1 MRYLKKIFENEKT
14 DILFIEEEISSIKD
28 IFTGLSDIGLDIK
41 LNNIY
46 FSGYN
51 FDNNNDIDQDNRNYD
66 DFGDGDVVKC
76 GYEMEFRYTT
86 FKKCL
91 FSNDDFSN
99 FVDFI
104 SELKSMVDRVN
115 NILDS
120 QSFIRLDHGSCSSWQ
135 TILVNFIKNDPSADD
150 YYYIFK
156 NLISDYIGGNYF
168 NEFDFSKINNDYYLT
183 FTLKE
188 EESVYLKQIS
198 LLKEF
203 CNDYFEEITYDS
215 FTKIDN
221 KRFKLKN
228 PKIKSIKF

>member
-1 MRYLKKIFENEKT
+1 MKYLKKIFENEKT

-46 FSGYN
+46 FSVYN
-51 FDNNNDIDQDNRNYD
+51 FDNNDDIDQDGLNYD
-66 DFGDGDVVKC
+66 DYYEDIVKC

-99 FVDFI
+99 FVDFT
-104 SELKSMVDRVN
+104 SELKSMIIRVN

-120 QSFIRLDHGSCSSWQ
+120 QSFIRLDHGSSNWQ
-135 TILVNFIKNDPSADD
+135 TILVNFIKNNPSNDD

-156 NLISDYIGGNYF
+156 KIISNYIGGDSNF
-168 NEFDFSKINNDYYLT
+168 NEFNFSKINNDYYLT
-183 FTLKE
+183 LTLKE
-188 EESVYLKQIS
+188 KESVYLKQIS

-203 CNDYFEEITYDS
+203 CNDYFEEITYDN
-215 FTKIDN
+215 FKKIDN
-221 KRFKLKN
+221 MSFQLKN
-228 PKIKSIKF
+228 PKIKSIKI